1 MIFLRTTSKAF
12 TGSKKGT
19 TFRAN
24 LQQSFQFGGHRAVI
38 ADSAFSYY
46 GLYTAGYT
54 FMPVKEAGPIDRWL
68 NQEAID
74 YNKVAESLFAGIGLV
89 EASYNFDGSGDSGD
103 FNEDVLSFTEGL
115 NMGDAI
121 GLLNSKGLLDS
132 TDPNH
137 CLHMRSPGRREWH
150 NSVLVQIRGGTRT
163 TADNI
168 EYCAYNALES
178 EYGGWENNAGANGN
192 VNIMTGQN
200 LIIDYNPGTY
210 SCDRCGEEYDDE
222 SDCDC
227 LKCPECGDYVDEDTN
242 KCETCEKVVSICNNE
257 LCNQH
262 VLGENKLCRYCKS
275 EEIAK

>member
-1 MIFLRTTSKAF
+1 MIFLRTTSYAF
-12 TGSKKGT
+12 GTKKSC
-19 TFRAN
+19 TFRHN
-24 LQQSFQFGGHRAVI
+24 LQQSFQFGSHRAVI

-103 FNEDVLSFTEGL
+103 FNEDAISWVEGL

-132 TDPNH
+132 TNPNH
-137 CLHMRSPGRREWH
+137 CLHMRNPARREWRKD
-150 NSVLVQIRGGTRT
+150 VLIEIRGGTRT
-163 TADNI
+163 AADTIECTAQ
-168 EYCAYNALES
+168 NALED
-178 EYGGWENNAGANGN
+178 EYGGWENNAGANGTVSFTQSSK
-192 VNIMTGQN
+192 VN
-200 LIIDYNPGTY
+200 IDYNPGTY

-242 KCETCEKVVSICNNE
+242 KCECCDEVVSICNNE
-257 LCNQH
+257 LCNHH
-262 VLGENKLCRYCKS
+262 VLGENKLCRYCK
-275 EEIAK
+275 EITKAI